1 MGGRRVWGAL
11 LNLVIKLYVFL
22 NVFECRC
29 FAECSLC
36 TSVFGKWEVIRR
48 ILVRCEIMRQKKNK
62 TWGKAKLPDAPQ

>member
-1 MGGRRVWGAL
+1 MSL
-11 LNLVIKLYVFL
+11 
-22 NVFECRC
+22 

-36 TSVFGKWEVIRR
+36 TSVFGKWEVTRR